1 MSYLDSPTLRARW
14 LVIFSWGRPLQ
25 ELKITDSDQIETSR
39 QLGTFT
45 PTPSLQLNLPENSAS
60 LDDIPLEIVVDSGVS
75 SLFSDLAAGVHA
87 PVEVQVWEEILSATS
102 DVDPERFLHFRG
114 QVSRATRNP
123 GGQRGT
129 VRLEVLGIKTMLEGT
144 LGIPC
149 NNQCVWQLG
158 DQNCQTDVLADST
171 EILTVGFP
179 RLITIFNAFTFVDST
194 YWERG
199 WIEVEGLRIGIRK
212 WISSDDRTFHL
223 TEQPPA
229 SWAGKTATFYPGCD
243 KTIETCRSRWDNE
256 EFFGGFGYSIPSYD
270 PLYESPTL

>member
-25 ELKITDSDQIETSR
+25 ELKITDSDQDETSR

-45 PTPSLQLNLPENSAS
+45 STPSLQLNLPENSAS
-60 LDDIPLEIVVDSGVS
+60 LDDIPLEIVVDSGAS
-75 SLFSDLAAGVHA
+75 SLFSGLAAGVHA

-149 NNQCVWQLG
+149 TNQCAWQLG
-158 DQNCQTDVLADST
+158 DQNGQADVTRAT
-171 EILTVGFP
+171 GTILTVEFP
-179 RLITIFNAFTFVDST
+179 RMVTLSVTLDYVDPT

-199 WIEVEGLRIGIRK
+199 WLEVAGLRIGIRK
-212 WISSDDRTFHL
+212 WVSTDSNVFHL

-229 SWAGKTATFYPGCD
+229 SWVGASVILLPGCD